1 MIFLKVRKS
10 QGCVGGM
17 PLFRALIVDGSIYYC
32 VFMLAFSFGLIA
44 STDSVVGTLHLC
56 RV

>member
-10 QGCVGGM
+10 QNGVGGM
-17 PLFRALIVDGSIYYC
+17 PLFRALILDGAIYYC
-32 VFMLAFSFGLIA
+32 VFMLAFCLGLIA
-44 STDSVVGTLHLC
+44 STNSVVGAPHLC